1 MNCPS
6 QAPQTGP
13 GPKPRAP
20 SSSGR
25 GRGWETA
32 FCAHV
37 VHVVPPYVLTPGRP
51 SHPHVRLAGQAP
63 SPFDGPTV
71 LPIKTRSEPGLGF
84 RLLLH
89 CLGPHLPS
97 SEVEETSAT
106 PPSPGIIGEVM
117 LSSCQAQWGLCL
129 FPRPPSFRVH
139 WRGRSGR
146 RARHERAETLCFYGV
161 DRRGSQNASLHSRGW
176 KSHTWGPPRR

>member
-1 MNCPS
+1 MNRPS

-13 GPKPRAP
+13 GPRPRAP

-37 VHVVPPYVLTPGRP
+37 VHAVPPYVLTPGRP
-51 SHPHVRLAGQAP
+51 PHPHVRLAGQAP

-84 RLLLH
+84 RLLL
-89 CLGPHLPS
+89 LLPRAAPALVRGGGA
-97 SEVEETSAT
+97 ERNT
-106 PPSPGIIGEVM
+106 PVPRNHQRSDA
-117 LSSCQAQWGLCL
+117 LLL
-129 FPRPPSFRVH
+129 PRPVGTVPLPEASFLQSPLERTE
-139 WRGRSGR
+139 RTQSTARESRNTLLLR
-146 RARHERAETLCFYGV
+146 RRQ
-161 DRRGSQNASLHSRGW
+161 RRSQNASLHSRGW